1 MTRSIVYRN
10 VFKQVPCAIET
21 ILQKNIKWPST
32 ALLMLMEVKTSIA
45 LKTTVLIGPL
55 QQRQCPEMDQGT
67 VTLKDYQ
74 RLSSCASTHLVSD
87 SEVLN

>member
-1 MTRSIVYRN
+1 MYRN
-10 VFKQVPCAIET
+10 VFKQVPCAIGT
-21 ILQKNIKWPST
+21 ILQKKMKEPST
-32 ALLMLMEVKTSIA
+32 ALLMLGDVRTSLA

-55 QQRQCPEMDQGT
+55 QQCPEMDQGT

-74 RLSSCASTHLVSD
+74 RLSSCASTLLVSD

>member
-1 MTRSIVYRN
+1 
-10 VFKQVPCAIET
+10 
-21 ILQKNIKWPST
+21 
-32 ALLMLMEVKTSIA
+32 MLGDVRTSLA

-55 QQRQCPEMDQGT
+55 QQCPEMDQGT

-74 RLSSCASTHLVSD
+74 RLSSCASTLLVSD

>member
-1 MTRSIVYRN
+1 MKYCVQKCIQASALCYRDN
-10 VFKQVPCAIET
+10 ITEKKIKQ
-21 ILQKNIKWPST
+21 PST
-32 ALLMLMEVKTSIA
+32 ALLMLGDVRTSLA

-55 QQRQCPEMDQGT
+55 QQCPEMDQGT

-74 RLSSCASTHLVSD
+74 RLSSCASILLVSD

>member
-1 MTRSIVYRN
+1 MKY
-10 VFKQVPCAIET
+10 C
-21 ILQKNIKWPST
+21 LQKCFQASALCYRDNITEKNKWPST